1 LLSRR
6 DVEVVVEHGAPF
18 LFKNGDVS
26 VRRMRSFL
34 GNGESNVSVRI
45 YHIYASSLLLLF
57 WSLNLISAMFYDNL
71 PF

>member
-1 LLSRR
+1 M
-6 DVEVVVEHGAPF
+6 VEHGAPF

-45 YHIYASSLLLLF
+45 YNIYTSSLLLLLLLLCYLF
-57 WSLNLISAMFYDNL
+57 KFNFLNVL
-71 PF
+71 